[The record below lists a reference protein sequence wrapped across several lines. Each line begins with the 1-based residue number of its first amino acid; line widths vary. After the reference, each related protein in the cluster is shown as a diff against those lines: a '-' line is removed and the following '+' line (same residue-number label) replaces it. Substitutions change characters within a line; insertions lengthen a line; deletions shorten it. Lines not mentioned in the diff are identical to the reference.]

1 MNYTK
6 IISAPPFS
14 TKAAAWLQGSGAG
27 DAGLHTF
34 SIKPDTEETGN
45 SNYEAA
51 HHTPAAASRRPAGG
65 RRVLAQADPGC
76 PGWRGGAAR
85 AICHPVTDR
94 RIFSV
99 VYHEDAAVSEAEAGP
114 SYRQQRSVY
123 HHHHGRSHSDDHSC
137 ACLQLS

>member
-34 SIKPDTEETGN
+34 SIKPDSEETGN

-51 HHTPAAASRRPAGG
+51 HQQRQQEASRRP
-65 RRVLAQADPGC
+65 PC
-76 PGWRGGAAR
+76 PGPG
-85 AICHPVTDR
+85 
-94 RIFSV
+94 
-99 VYHEDAAVSEAEAGP
+99 
-114 SYRQQRSVY
+114 
-123 HHHHGRSHSDDHSC
+123 
-137 ACLQLS
+137 

>member
-34 SIKPDTEETGN
+34 SIKPDSEETGN

-51 HHTPAAASRRPAGG
+51 HQQRPAGG

-85 AICHPVTDR
+85 AWR
-94 RIFSV
+94 
-99 VYHEDAAVSEAEAGP
+99 A
-114 SYRQQRSVY
+114 Q
-123 HHHHGRSHSDDHSC
+123 
-137 ACLQLS
+137 